1 MMYLILAVVFIFGVL
16 IFLAYTVPAEEIK
29 TTEIPAEKFIMHF
42 NDAEIHKR
50 ALFREIEKIAF
61 DVAIEKE
68 YELHVYDCTEFSE
81 ELGKRLRAI
90 GYNAYCVFGRWEIP
104 EYKKHT
110 WIEIN
115 IDGELL
121 EVESTGG
128 YIIPEEDFKEYT
140 IKSKGKCL

>member
-1 MMYLILAVVFIFGVL
+1 MGIILFIFL
-16 IFLAYTVPAEEIK
+16 NIIFLDYSMPSEKIKIIEIS
-29 TTEIPAEKFIMHF
+29 AEKYMMHF
-42 NDAEIHKR
+42 NDAEIHR
-50 ALFREIEKIAF
+50 NALFKEIEKIAF
-61 DVAIEKE
+61 DVAMERE

-90 GYNAYCVFGRWEIP
+90 GYNAYCVFGRWEVP

-110 WIEIN
+110 WVEIN

-128 YIIPEEDFKEYT
+128 YIISEEEFKEYT
-140 IKSKGKCL
+140 IKSKGRCL